1 MAEKLVNKAGLEEFA
16 SKIKEKMVF
25 VDTSSQSSIPQSIT
39 DIFYPVGSIYQTENT
54 AFDPNTTWGGTWV
67 KIEGQF
73 LLGSSTS
80 HIVGTTGGEET
91 HILTIDEMP
100 SHNHDFKVNC
110 QHADGEIVN
119 PPAEALQS
127 GLQQGGRRRY
137 ADTTYTKGNGQAHN
151 NMPPYYTVNIWKRT
165 A

>member
-16 SKIKEKMVF
+16 SKVKEEMVF
-25 VDTSSQSSIPQSIT
+25 IDSSSQSSIPQSIT

-67 KIEGQF
+67 KIEGKF
-73 LLGSSTS
+73 LLGSSSS
-80 HIVGTTGGEET
+80 HVVGTTGGEET
-91 HILTIDEMP
+91 HKLTVNEMP
-100 SHNHDFKVNC
+100 SHGHQVWHLGTTSGGN
-110 QHADGEIVN
+110 DGWVGTGGSW
-119 PPAEALQS
+119 S
-127 GLQQGGRRRY
+127 GRETGSKGG
-137 ADTTYTKGNGQAHN
+137 DQPHN